1 MVMEKYSIN
10 GTSNTPDINFDLEKG
25 ELTISGRSIPENS
38 IEFYNPLF
46 AALDKYLSDPNP
58 KNATILNIQLEY
70 YNSSSSACLL
80 SVFKK
85 LEKFNKGKGSP
96 VTINWIYEENDEDI
110 LAAGKNFEGMVDLPF
125 KMISISE
132 N

>member
-1 MVMEKYSIN
+1 MEKYSIN
-10 GTSNTPDINFDLEKG
+10 GTPNTPNINFDLDNG
-25 ELTISGRSIPENS
+25 VLNISGRSIPENS

-46 AALDKYLSDPNP
+46 SALDTYLANPNL
-58 KNATILNIQLEY
+58 KNATTLNIQLEY

-85 LEKFNKGKGSP
+85 LEKFNKGIGSP

-110 LAAGKNFEGMVDLPF
+110 LTAGKNFEGMVDLPF
-125 KMISISE
+125 KMIAVSE
-132 N
+132 S

>member
-1 MVMEKYSIN
+1 MENYTIN
-10 GTSNTPDINFDLEKG
+10 GTPNTPEINFDLDNG
-25 ELTISGRSIPENS
+25 VLNISGRSIPENS
-38 IEFYNPLF
+38 VEFYNPLF
-46 AALDKYLSDPNP
+46 SALDSYIA
-58 KNATILNIQLEY
+58 NAKHNTTLNIQLEY

-85 LEKFNKGKGSP
+85 LEKLKKVAGFP
-96 VTINWIYEENDEDI
+96 VIINWLYEENDEDI

-125 KMISISE
+125 TMIQVSE

>member
-1 MVMEKYSIN
+1 MAMDKYSII
-10 GTSNTPDINFDLEKG
+10 GTPNTPDINFDLDNG
-25 ELTISGRSIPENS
+25 VLNISGRSIPENS

-46 AALDKYLSDPNP
+46 SAIDNYIAKAKHD
-58 KNATILNIQLEY
+58 TTLNIQLEY

-80 SVFKK
+80 SLFKK
-85 LEKFNKGKGSP
+85 LEKFTKNAGFP
-96 VTINWIYEENDEDI
+96 VTINWLYEENDEDI

-125 KMISISE
+125 TMISISE

>member
-1 MVMEKYSIN
+1 MNNYSIEA
-10 GTSNTPDINFDLEKG
+10 TANTPDIKFDMEKG
-25 ELTISGRSIPENS
+25 ELNIFGRSIPENS

-46 AALDKYLSDPNP
+46 SALDKYLSNP
-58 KNATILNIQLEY
+58 RNNTVLNIQLEY

-85 LEKFNKGKGSP
+85 LEKLNKAAGLP
-96 VTINWIYEENDEDI
+96 VNVNWMYEENDEDI
-110 LAAGKNFEGMVDLPF
+110 LSAGKNFEGMVDLPF
-125 KMISISE
+125 HMIEVSE

>member
-1 MVMEKYSIN
+1 MEKYSIDA
-10 GTSNTPDINFDLEKG
+10 TANTPTIKFDLTKG
-25 ELTISGRSIPENS
+25 ELNISGRSIPENS

-46 AALDKYLSDPNP
+46 EALDKYLADPNP
-58 KNATILNIQLEY
+58 KNATTLNIQLEY

-85 LEKFNKGKGSP
+85 LEKFNTGVG
-96 VTINWIYEENDEDI
+96 
-110 LAAGKNFEGMVDLPF
+110 
-125 KMISISE
+125 SE

>member
-1 MVMEKYSIN
+1 MMDKYSIE
-10 GTSNTPDINFDLEKG
+10 GTKNTPTIKFDLEKG
-25 ELTISGRSIPENS
+25 ELNISGRSIPENS

-46 AALDKYLSDPNP
+46 SAIDTYITKP
-58 KNATILNIQLEY
+58 KNKTILNIQLEY

-85 LEKFNKGKGSP
+85 LEKFTKTADSP
-96 VTINWIYEENDEDI
+96 VTVNWLYEENDEDI

-125 KMISISE
+125 KMISVLE

>member
-1 MVMEKYSIN
+1 MTMEKYSVEA
-10 GTSNTPDINFDLEKG
+10 TQNTPTIKFDFVTG
-25 ELTISGRSIPENS
+25 ELNISGRSIPENS

-46 AALDKYLSDPNP
+46 SAIDTYLSNPNR

-85 LEKFNKGKGSP
+85 LEKFNKGAGLP
-96 VTINWIYEENDEDI
+96 VNVNWMYEENDEDI

-125 KMISISE
+125 QMIQVSE

>member
-1 MVMEKYSIN
+1 MDKYSIEA
-10 GTSNTPDINFDLEKG
+10 TANTPTIKFDLDKG
-25 ELTISGRSIPENS
+25 ELNISGRSIPENS

-46 AALDKYLSDPNP
+46 AALDKYLANPNP

-85 LEKFNKGKGSP
+85 LEKFNKGKGFP
-96 VTINWIYEENDEDI
+96 VTINRIYEENDEDI
-110 LAAGKNFEGMVDLPF
+110 LAAGKNFEGMVELPF
-125 KMISISE
+125 KMIAISE

>member
-10 GTSNTPDINFDLEKG
+10 GTSNTPDINFDLAKG

-46 AALDKYLSDPNP
+46 AALDKYLADPNP

-85 LEKFNKGKGSP
+85 LEKYNKGKGSP

>member
-1 MVMEKYSIN
+1 MMDKYSIE
-10 GTSNTPDINFDLEKG
+10 GTKNTPTIKFDLEKG
-25 ELTISGRSIPENS
+25 ELNISGRSIPENS

-46 AALDKYLSDPNP
+46 SAIDTYITKP
-58 KNATILNIQLEY
+58 KNKTILNIQLEY

-85 LEKFNKGKGSP
+85 LEKFTKTADSL
-96 VTINWIYEENDEDI
+96 VTVNWLYEENDEDI

-125 KMISISE
+125 KMISVLE

>member
-1 MVMEKYSIN
+1 MEKYSIN
-10 GTSNTPDINFDLEKG
+10 GTPNTPKINFDLEKG
-25 ELTISGRSIPENS
+25 ELNISGRSIPENS

-46 AALDKYLSDPNP
+46 SALDAYLSNP
-58 KNATILNIQLEY
+58 KNNTTLNIQLEY

-80 SVFKK
+80 SVFKR
-85 LEKFNKGKGSP
+85 LEKAGLP
-96 VTINWIYEENDEDI
+96 VNINWLYEENDEDI

-125 KMISISE
+125 QMISVSE

>member
-1 MVMEKYSIN
+1 MEKYLIN
-10 GTSNTPDINFDLEKG
+10 GTPNTPDINFDLEKG

-46 AALDKYLSDPNP
+46 SALDKYLSNPNI

-85 LEKFNKGKGSP
+85 LEKFNKGAGLP
-96 VTINWIYEENDEDI
+96 VNINWLYEENDEDI

>member
-1 MVMEKYSIN
+1 MEKYSIEA
-10 GTSNTPDINFDLEKG
+10 TSNTPTIKFDLEKG
-25 ELTISGRSIPENS
+25 ELNISGRSIPENS

-46 AALDKYLSDPNP
+46 AALDKYLANPNL

-85 LEKFNKGKGSP
+85 LEKFNKGAGLP
-96 VTINWIYEENDEDI
+96 VNINWIYEENDEDI

-125 KMISISE
+125 QMIQVSE

>member
-1 MVMEKYSIN
+1 MEKYSIDA
-10 GTSNTPDINFDLEKG
+10 TANTPTIKFDLTKG
-25 ELTISGRSIPENS
+25 ELNISGRSIPENS
-38 IEFYNPLF
+38 LEFYNPLF
-46 AALDKYLSDPNP
+46 EALDTYLADPNP

-85 LEKFNKGKGSP
+85 LEKFNKGKGAS
-96 VTINWIYEENDEDI
+96 VKINWIYEENDEDI

-125 KMISISE
+125 QMIAISE
-132 N
+132 S

>member
-10 GTSNTPDINFDLEKG
+10 GTSNTPDINFDLVKG

-46 AALDKYLSDPNP
+46 AALDKYLADPNP
-58 KNATILNIQLEY
+58 KNATTLNIQLEY

>member
-1 MVMEKYSIN
+1 MNKYSIN
-10 GTSNTPDINFDLEKG
+10 GTPNTPDINFDLEKG

-46 AALDKYLSDPNP
+46 SALDKYLSNPNI

-85 LEKFNKGKGSP
+85 LEKFNKGAGLP
-96 VTINWIYEENDEDI
+96 VNINWLYEENDEDI

>member
-1 MVMEKYSIN
+1 MEKYSIDA
-10 GTSNTPDINFDLEKG
+10 TQNTPDIKFDLKKG
-25 ELTISGRSIPENS
+25 ELNISGRSIPENS

-46 AALDKYLSDPNP
+46 EALDKYLADPNP
-58 KNATILNIQLEY
+58 KNATTLNIQLEY

-85 LEKFNKGKGSP
+85 LEKFHKTSGTSP
-96 VTINWIYEENDEDI
+96 ITINWIYEENDEDI

-125 KMISISE
+125 KMIAISE

>member
-1 MVMEKYSIN
+1 MEKYSIN
-10 GTSNTPDINFDLEKG
+10 GTPNTPDINFDLSNG
-25 ELTISGRSIPENS
+25 VLNISGRSIPENS

-46 AALDKYLSDPNP
+46 SAIDTYISNP
-58 KNATILNIQLEY
+58 KNNTTLNIQLEY

-85 LEKFNKGKGSP
+85 LEKFKKGAGFP
-96 VTINWIYEENDEDI
+96 VTINWLYEENDEDI

-125 KMISISE
+125 TMIQVSE

>member
-1 MVMEKYSIN
+1 MEKYTIAA
-10 GTSNTPDINFDLEKG
+10 TANTPDIKFDLEKG
-25 ELTISGRSIPENS
+25 ELNISGRSIPENS

-46 AALDKYLSDPNP
+46 SALDQYLSNP
-58 KNATILNIQLEY
+58 KNNTVLNIQLEY

-85 LEKFNKGKGSP
+85 LEKFNKGAGLP
-96 VTINWIYEENDEDI
+96 VNVNWMYEENDEDI

-125 KMISISE
+125 HMIEVSE

>member
-1 MVMEKYSIN
+1 MEKYSIEA
-10 GTSNTPDINFDLEKG
+10 TSNTPTIKFDLKKG
-25 ELTISGRSIPENS
+25 ELNISGRSIPENS

-46 AALDKYLSDPNP
+46 EALDTYLADPNP

-125 KMISISE
+125 QMIAISE

>member
-1 MVMEKYSIN
+1 MDKYSIEA
-10 GTSNTPDINFDLEKG
+10 TSNTPTIKFDLKNG
-25 ELTISGRSIPENS
+25 ELNISGRSIPENS
-38 IEFYNPLF
+38 LEFYNPLF
-46 AALDKYLSDPNP
+46 EALDKYLADPNP
-58 KNATILNIQLEY
+58 KNATTLNIQLEY

-85 LEKFNKGKGSP
+85 LEKFNKGKGST

-132 N
+132 S

>member
-46 AALDKYLSDPNP
+46 AALDKYLADPNP

-70 YNSSSSACLL
+70 YNSSS
-80 SVFKK
+80 
-85 LEKFNKGKGSP
+85 
-96 VTINWIYEENDEDI
+96 
-110 LAAGKNFEGMVDLPF
+110 
-125 KMISISE
+125 
-132 N
+132 

>member
-1 MVMEKYSIN
+1 MEKYTIAA
-10 GTSNTPDINFDLEKG
+10 TANTPDIKFDMDKG
-25 ELTISGRSIPENS
+25 ELNISGRSIPENS

-46 AALDKYLSDPNP
+46 SALDRYLSNT
-58 KNATILNIQLEY
+58 NNSTVLNIQLEY

-85 LEKFNKGKGSP
+85 LEKFNKGAGLP
-96 VTINWIYEENDEDI
+96 VNVNWLYEENDEDI

-125 KMISISE
+125 TMIQISE

>member
-1 MVMEKYSIN
+1 MEKYSIEA
-10 GTSNTPDINFDLEKG
+10 TANTPTIKFDLKNG
-25 ELTISGRSIPENS
+25 ELNISGRSIPENS

-46 AALDKYLSDPNP
+46 EALDKYLADPNP

-132 N
+132 S

>member
-1 MVMEKYSIN
+1 MEKYSIN
-10 GTSNTPDINFDLEKG
+10 GTPNTPDINFDLISG
-25 ELTISGRSIPENS
+25 ILSISGRSIPENS

-46 AALDKYLSDPNP
+46 AALDKYLADPNP
-58 KNATILNIQLEY
+58 KNATTLNIQLEY

-85 LEKFNKGKGSP
+85 LEKFNKGKGSS

>member
-1 MVMEKYSIN
+1 MEKYSIT
-10 GTSNTPDINFDLEKG
+10 GTPNTPEIKFDLG
-25 ELTISGRSIPENS
+25 SGVLNISGRSIPENS
-38 IEFYNPLF
+38 IDFYNPLF
-46 AALDKYLSDPNP
+46 SAIDTYLSNP
-58 KNATILNIQLEY
+58 KNSTTLNIQLEY

-85 LEKFNKGKGSP
+85 LEKNNKVNGSP
-96 VTINWIYEENDEDI
+96 VTVNWLYEENDEDI

-125 KMISISE
+125 TMIQVSE

>member
-1 MVMEKYSIN
+1 MEKYTIN
-10 GTSNTPDINFDLEKG
+10 GTPNTPDINFDLNNG
-25 ELTISGRSIPENS
+25 VLNISGRSIPENS

-46 AALDKYLSDPNP
+46 SAIDKYLANPNP

-85 LEKFNKGKGSP
+85 LEKFQKADGSS

-110 LAAGKNFEGMVDLPF
+110 LAAGRNFEGMVDLPF
-125 KMISISE
+125 KMIAISE